1 MHNQNRLQL
10 RLTPSETN
18 QLYGKM
24 GSNISKPKGLPAW
37 LNEEMPNDQKQNF
50 HGLSLM
56 KGILYHF
63 VTLLWISD
71 LCKSFFFRYPKLMIK
86 GSPYC
91 GGGTPKEERFSSTFG
106 LGTDLFF
113 LDVADGTW
121 RQKASHFN
129 GDSLGPWPVIMLL
142 KFNPE
147 FAFELTLSLAQVD
160 TLSWTADMVAV
171 FLKKVLKWRVCHI
184 VFGKMLYSL
193 ELPCTSFRT
202 WQDFMI

>member
-63 VTLLWISD
+63 VTLL
-71 LCKSFFFRYPKLMIK
+71 
-86 GSPYC
+86 
-91 GGGTPKEERFSSTFG
+91 
-106 LGTDLFF
+106 
-113 LDVADGTW
+113 
-121 RQKASHFN
+121 
-129 GDSLGPWPVIMLL
+129 
-142 KFNPE
+142 
-147 FAFELTLSLAQVD
+147 
-160 TLSWTADMVAV
+160 
-171 FLKKVLKWRVCHI
+171 
-184 VFGKMLYSL
+184 
-193 ELPCTSFRT
+193 
-202 WQDFMI
+202 